1 MQTFFCLVKQSSME
15 KKSVTKP
22 KERLRGRLPRKRTYA
37 SWLLVPPPIVVLG
50 IEVTGSKR
58 KGSVFKT
65 SPTAAVQNSMSLA
78 DWIEFGVV
86 NPVSERLWLTCER
99 RWARRNVCHSQARLW
114 REIVYFHILLRKNDD
129 EFLFQLV
136 FLKIQLKK
144 SLPTLDEVSER
155 E

>member
-1 MQTFFCLVKQSSME
+1 MQTFFWLVTQSSMGE
-15 KKSVTKP
+15 KRVTKP
-22 KERLRGRLPRKRTYA
+22 KERLRVRLPLKRTYV
-37 SWLLVPPPIVVLG
+37 SWLLVPPSKVVLG

-58 KGSVFKT
+58 LGSVFKP
-65 SPTAAVQNSMSLA
+65 SPTAAVQNSILLA
-78 DWIEFGVV
+78 NWLEFGVL
-86 NPVSERLWLTCER
+86 NPVSARLWLTCER

-136 FLKIQLKK
+136 FLKIQFKK
-144 SLPTLDEVSER
+144 SLPILDEVSER